1 MKSKKIIYK
10 KKYITKKNKNKYKNK
25 IIKIYL
31 KNKFNT
37 KKKFKKYKKSKKTKK
52 FKKYKKYKKNILQ
65 HGGDSNVPSGIG
77 GQVSSFVQYVGPQ
90 DEAPTTTAGGKARA
104 LKTVGDAAKML
115 AIDAPILAGQY
126 ILKKSV
132 NEIIPCV
139 SQAPGAMDMAK
150 SMGCTLFE
158 GVAADMV
165 LNGVNGEASGS
176 TPNQNL
182 DLHSITS

>member
-10 KKYITKKNKNKYKNK
+10 KKKNITKKNKNKYRNK

-31 KNKFNT
+31 KNKFKT
-37 KKKFKKYKKSKKTKK
+37 KKKFKKYKKTKKTKK
-52 FKKYKKYKKNILQ
+52 FKKYKKNILQ
-65 HGGDSNVPSGIG
+65 HGGDSNVPSGLG
-77 GQVSSFVQYVGPQ
+77 GQVSSFVQYVAPQ
-90 DEAPTTTAGGKARA
+90 DQAPTTTSGGKARA
-104 LKTVGDAAKML
+104 SKTIQDAATML
-115 AIDAPILAGQY
+115 AIDAPILTGQF
-126 ILKKSV
+126 ILKNAV
-132 NEIIPCV
+132 EDVIPCV
-139 SQAPGAMDMAK
+139 SQTPDTMSMAK

-182 DLHSITS
+182 DLHSITT